1 MKKITIL
8 LIMLA
13 LTASVFASGSR
24 ENAQGTND
32 PGFGRINGETVTLS
46 GTMNV
51 TDAEVFLLTDE
62 GSFTLSAPRA
72 RMLDLESFNALYA
85 TVSGQLTDCDDCADG
100 YDGHIFIEKAV
111 ADGEEYDFAVTG
123 PQNNSNNMKDN
134 GKGNADQNQ
143 RFGGMQ
149 DTRNN
154 MAEDYGKRNADQSQ
168 RFGGMQ
174 DTRNNVEESRG
185 RGNVRNVQDSNF
197 GGRGSI

>member
-1 MKKITIL
+1 MKKISIL
-8 LIMLA
+8 LILLA
-13 LTASVFASGSR
+13 LTASVFASGAR
-24 ENAQGTND
+24 ENAQGTTD

-46 GTMNV
+46 GTVNV

-123 PQNNSNNMKDN
+123 PQNNSNSMRDN
-134 GKGNADQNQ
+134 GNGNRNDMAEDYGKGNADQNQ

-154 MAEDYGKRNADQSQ
+154 VED
-168 RFGGMQ
+168 
-174 DTRNNVEESRG
+174 SRG
-185 RGNVRNVQDSNF
+185 RGNVQDFNF
-197 GGRGSI
+197 GGRGRI

>member
-1 MKKITIL
+1 MKKISIL
-8 LIMLA
+8 LILVA
-13 LTASVFASGSR
+13 LTASVFASGAR
-24 ENAQGTND
+24 ENAQGTTD

-46 GTMNV
+46 GTVNV
-51 TDAEVFLLTDE
+51 TDAEVVLLTNE

-123 PQNNSNNMKDN
+123 PQNNSNSMKDN
-134 GKGNADQNQ
+134 GKGNADQ
-143 RFGGMQ
+143 
-149 DTRNN
+149 D
-154 MAEDYGKRNADQSQ
+154 Q

-174 DTRNNVEESRG
+174 DTRNNVEDG
-185 RGNVRNVQDSNF
+185 RRKGNVQDSNF
-197 GGRGSI
+197 GGRGRI